1 MTCKDLHNVYD
12 ILEKPIYHSCLILS
26 TKQETKSLIKIS
38 GKQKNGW
45 WIDDSVS
52 YRTLTQHFYRLF
64 LSEINIE
71 NKFCFIILYFIFS
84 YNRGLT
90 KPSTYLRG
98 GGNLDTYILKYLLM
112 LNYTLYLHFT
122 YNERRIKEY
131 KEIIQDID
139 LYVKEISFL
148 I

>member
-1 MTCKDLHNVYD
+1 M
-12 ILEKPIYHSCLILS
+12 
-26 TKQETKSLIKIS
+26 
-38 GKQKNGW
+38 
-45 WIDDSVS
+45 
-52 YRTLTQHFYRLF
+52 
-64 LSEINIE
+64 
-71 NKFCFIILYFIFS
+71 
-84 YNRGLT
+84 
-90 KPSTYLRG
+90 RG

-112 LNYTLYLHFT
+112 LNYILYLHFT